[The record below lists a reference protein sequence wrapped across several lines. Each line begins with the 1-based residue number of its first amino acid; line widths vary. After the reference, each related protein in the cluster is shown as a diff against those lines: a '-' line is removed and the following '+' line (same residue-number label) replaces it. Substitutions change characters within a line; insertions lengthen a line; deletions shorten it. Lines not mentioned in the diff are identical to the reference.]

1 MQQQHDVLNKKLK
14 QAIDARTVV
23 EDARKHQ
30 VEVLSQFA
38 AKLSLSCKGLDI
50 ELDNRLAK
58 FRNALKKGVKFELL
72 TPFIDD
78 VLGLLKQQET
88 KQMALQRELNESVTD
103 AGKQLQK
110 VRGLPDDAR
119 RSLRY
124 LLDHELNNIQ
134 SNHDFV
140 PLLSKLILIY
150 HQALQAKLA
159 TTNTAEAKIR
169 PELATQLLS
178 LANDLVLEDESA
190 EQIKTIKSKI
200 THNDS
205 VDDLLDSALN
215 IISIVTRNMSKERQ
229 SAQSFLISLNQTIE
243 DLHHSIVS
251 TSKHSESL
259 SAEYDT
265 LNKQIEAKIK
275 NLHTQT
281 QQATSIS
288 SLKELVE
295 EELKSL
301 SDDLIAKEKLE
312 QTERENLL
320 ASFNDINSRISHLET
335 KLSTYKQ
342 RLNEQRFKSLLD
354 GLTKLPNRAAFDER
368 FNHEFNLFN
377 VQESDITFVV
387 IDVDHFKSI
396 NDQYGHSAG
405 DKTLQVIAKALQKSI
420 RKSDFIAR
428 YGGEEFVLLMS
439 GMSIENAAVPLE
451 KLRKTI
457 QGIPFKLKNKQ
468 VEITISLGA
477 TQLKKGDTPLIAFD
491 RADEALYKAKNEG
504 RNKVC
509 ISK

>member
-14 QAIDARTVV
+14 QAIDARMVV

-30 VEVLSQFA
+30 VELLSQFA

-58 FRNALKKGVKFELL
+58 YRNALRKGVDFQLL
-72 TPFIDD
+72 EPFINDI
-78 VLGLLKQQET
+78 LGLLKNQET
-88 KQMALQRELNESVTD
+88 KQMALQRELNDTVLD

-110 VRGLPDDAR
+110 VKGLPDDAR
-119 RSLRY
+119 RTLRH

-140 PLLSKLILIY
+140 PLLSKLIVIY
-150 HQALQAKLA
+150 HQALQAKLSA
-159 TTNTAEAKIR
+159 ANEAEALIK
-169 PELATQLLS
+169 PELAKQLML

-190 EQIKTIKSKI
+190 EQIKSIKNKI
-200 THNDS
+200 TYNDS
-205 VDDLLDSALN
+205 VDDLLDTAID
-215 IISIVTRNMSKERQ
+215 IITIITRNMSKERQ

-259 SAEYDT
+259 SAEYET
-265 LNKQIEAKIK
+265 LNKQIESKIK
-275 NLHTQT
+275 NLHKKTQD
-281 QQATSIS
+281 ATSIS
-288 SLKELVE
+288 ALKELVE

-312 QTERENLL
+312 HTERENLL
-320 ASFNDINSRISHLET
+320 ASFNDINSRIGHLES
-335 KLSTYKQ
+335 KLTTYKQ

-368 FNHEFNLFN
+368 FNHEFHLFDTH
-377 VQESDITFVV
+377 ESDLTLVV

-396 NDQYGHSAG
+396 NDKYGHSAG

-428 YGGEEFVLLMS
+428 YGGEEFVMLMT
-439 GMSIENAAVPLE
+439 GMSLDNASLPLE

-457 QGIPFKLKNKQ
+457 QAIPFKFKDTQ
-468 VEITISLGA
+468 VEITISIGA
-477 TQLKKGDTPLIAFD
+477 TQLKKGDTPIIAFD
-491 RADEALYKAKNEG
+491 RADDALYRAKNEG
-504 RNKVC
+504 RNRVC
-509 ISK
+509 VSR

>member
-58 FRNALKKGVKFELL
+58 FRNALKKGVNFELL

-88 KQMALQRELNESVTD
+88 KQMAQQRELNKSITD

-110 VRGLPDDAR
+110 VQGLPDNAR
-119 RSLRY
+119 RTLRY

-134 SNHDFV
+134 SNHDFI
-140 PLLSKLILIY
+140 PLLSKLVTIY

-159 TTNTAEAKIR
+159 KSSQAEALIK
-169 PELATQLLS
+169 PELASELLS
-178 LANDLVLEDESA
+178 LANELVLEDESA
-190 EQIKTIKSKI
+190 EQINIIKSKI

-205 VDDLLDSALN
+205 VDDLLDSALS
-215 IISIVTRNMSKERQ
+215 IITIITRNMSKERQ

-251 TSKHSESL
+251 TSKHSESI
-259 SAEYDT
+259 SAEYDS

-281 QQATSIS
+281 QQATSIT
-288 SLKELVE
+288 SLKELV

-368 FNHEFNLFN
+368 FNQEFQLFDL
-377 VQESDITFVV
+377 QESAVTFVV

-439 GMSIENAAVPLE
+439 GMSLESAAAPLE

-457 QGIPFKLKNKQ
+457 QGIPFKFKDKQ
-468 VEITISLGA
+468 VEITISAGA